1 MPNDEPSP
9 AEIMRRLDDV
19 VKRFEDVSKD
29 VREFRN
35 WAERLYV
42 PRGEWVEG
50 RRADQAATKEIAE
63 DVSELKASKQADLA
77 YRRQFTIA
85 LIGVALSSF
94 GALAVA
100 IILLVLS
107 GGHS

>member
-1 MPNDEPSP
+1 MTDSQPSP

-50 RRADQAATKEIAE
+50 RRADQGYIK
-63 DVSELKASKQADLA
+63 DVAGDVADLKKKA
-77 YRRQFTIA
+77 EADATWRRQILLAFAVAAFSAIVS
-85 LIGVALSSF
+85 VALF
-94 GALAVA
+94 VA
-100 IILLVLS
+100 TFVL
-107 GGHS
+107 GR

>member
-1 MPNDEPSP
+1 MTDSQPSP

-50 RRADQAATKEIAE
+50 RRADQGYIKDVAKDIAE
-63 DVSELKASKQADLA
+63 LQADRKNDQTW
-77 YRRQFTIA
+77 RRQILLAFAIA
-85 LIGVALSSF
+85 AFSAVVSVALF
-94 GALAVA
+94 IATF
-100 IILLVLS
+100 LV
-107 GGHS
+107 GR